1 MGLSELFETS
11 VANLN
16 AILDIAERRRDDGV
30 TRHSRQELEAR
41 MRQELRTAYAMGQRS
56 VSGRFAPEMARDVIA
71 AAEILA
77 HASSALITSRPGQAH
92 YQAAVE
98 GHAKAMERVTQLSKA
113 MLMAHEETRKPP
125 R

>member
-1 MGLSELFETS
+1 MFETS

-16 AILDIAERRRDDGV
+16 AILDIAERRCDDDV
-30 TRHSRQELEAR
+30 TRPSRRELEAR
-41 MRQELRTAYAMGQRS
+41 MWQELRNAYAMGQRS

-71 AAEILA
+71 AAEMLA
-77 HASSALITSRPGQAH
+77 LASSALITSRPGDAH
-92 YQAAVE
+92 YQAAVD
-98 GHAKAMERVTQLSKA
+98 GHAKALERVTRLSRQ